1 MKDLNDNALAFD
13 DYMNSDGDTFIDRFE
28 KERDSLYG
36 TTKKI
41 ISAAN
46 VAVEETRQN
55 LIPLSRQ
62 YMTLEAAQADIA
74 NIPVGATTY
83 YRSPDDSALAI
94 EVINNGGTL
103 EATGRLMISKEYVDA
118 LIEAI
123 NQRINPLQ
131 KSPDSLFDIVSSN
144 GIRPFRVR
152 SNDGVIEFESV
163 AKLVTGD
170 SGLNFNGSVI
180 DNNAPDG
187 WLFLIYSR
195 NGLVIAG
202 VKEDGTKVGWGG
214 SDSGG
219 GQSGEII
226 PGNTEISYDAIR
238 QYIGEAT
245 VKDVVGLRIAGRF
258 VVDAGDTDSEDDD
271 GGVLVDVLGRRWIR
285 QCDFVSYDMF
295 GAPRIPESVY
305 QNYVTLS
312 SQGSESAAQALL
324 VDIEPADQAIARCHA
339 FANKHAIPVV
349 QNTGRFLWVSGEIE
363 VRTPSY
369 LTGATVVT
377 CNRSGTDETRWGK
390 VDGVSDGSPDP
401 MYMFRIKGKARIDF
415 TAAELN
421 LLNTTYSSYLK
432 RGSMDI
438 PMPKLNQYRGG
449 LFGFISS
456 SVELYRSG
464 NKTNVRNQVHFRDF
478 TRIGRNGAV
487 SDVLVK
493 NIPAGTI
500 TEAWIQPK
508 EDAWLNFAPPAFF
521 EAGNGRKFVNIQVER
536 SQVVV
541 RNLIME
547 NWATGNVESRVAIGS
562 YGVTDI
568 HFENGAAE
576 CIPSEAG
583 GAYVMC
589 FRNSIDIHISGYY
602 GLYGWGFQG
611 HHGLKRVFIE
621 RSVMNRFDFHSFGYD
636 VYIDRTKFKGKQV
649 YLQGGGQFS
658 LRDCEFDVTAYSIT
672 QAGHLENRLDYF
684 INMREDYAGDCECN
698 LTIDGLVV
706 RFDRNIT
713 SAWAAGNLS
722 FDVVRLNSGTS
733 ANYGITTKNPHV
745 ISGKDIVFDLDG
757 VPASL
762 PDNFAFT
769 FCRPF
774 RNLYNSAQK
783 TYLPDM
789 VKVQGMTA
797 INVPD
802 GKNAVMAVFRCGAD
816 MAQNP
821 FASRTKLRPNGTN
834 AEIIAEDVI
843 SIINNP
849 VIAQNSCPTV
859 YMPGAASSW
868 DTVVGGTTYRTS
880 EYSYRPKVTLRNCY
894 PSIINATGVKAEF
907 DISGGLLA
915 RYSIGDT
922 GNRCRVTG
930 ADIQLIPDSTGA
942 LYFDTSNVR
951 ATGCDWFDPMNGATY
966 TGTLNGTGNENR
978 GTPEHSPNI

>member
-1 MKDLNDNALAFD
+1 
-13 DYMNSDGDTFIDRFE
+13 
-28 KERDSLYG
+28 
-36 TTKKI
+36 
-41 ISAAN
+41 
-46 VAVEETRQN
+46 
-55 LIPLSRQ
+55 
-62 YMTLEAAQADIA
+62 
-74 NIPVGATTY
+74 
-83 YRSPDDSALAI
+83 
-94 EVINNGGTL
+94 
-103 EATGRLMISKEYVDA
+103 
-118 LIEAI
+118 
-123 NQRINPLQ
+123 
-131 KSPDSLFDIVSSN
+131 
-144 GIRPFRVR
+144 
-152 SNDGVIEFESV
+152 
-163 AKLVTGD
+163 
-170 SGLNFNGSVI
+170 
-180 DNNAPDG
+180 
-187 WLFLIYSR
+187 
-195 NGLVIAG
+195 
-202 VKEDGTKVGWGG
+202 
-214 SDSGG
+214 
-219 GQSGEII
+219 
-226 PGNTEISYDAIR
+226 
-238 QYIGEAT
+238 
-245 VKDVVGLRIAGRF
+245 
-258 VVDAGDTDSEDDD
+258 
-271 GGVLVDVLGRRWIR
+271 
-285 QCDFVSYDMF
+285 
-295 GAPRIPESVY
+295 
-305 QNYVTLS
+305 
-312 SQGSESAAQALL
+312 
-324 VDIEPADQAIARCHA
+324 
-339 FANKHAIPVV
+339 
-349 QNTGRFLWVSGEIE
+349 
-363 VRTPSY
+363 
-369 LTGATVVT
+369 
-377 CNRSGTDETRWGK
+377 
-390 VDGVSDGSPDP
+390 
-401 MYMFRIKGKARIDF
+401 
-415 TAAELN
+415 
-421 LLNTTYSSYLK
+421 
-432 RGSMDI
+432 
-438 PMPKLNQYRGG
+438 
-449 LFGFISS
+449 
-456 SVELYRSG
+456 
-464 NKTNVRNQVHFRDF
+464 FRDF

-508 EDAWLNFAPPAFF
+508 ENAWLNFEPPAFF

-536 SQVVV
+536 SQVNIE
-541 RNLIME
+541 NLVMD
-547 NWATGNVESRVAIGS
+547 NWATGDIESRVAIGS

-568 HFENGAAE
+568 HCRNAAAE
-576 CIPSEAG
+576 CIPNTSG
-583 GAYVMC
+583 GAYVVC

-611 HHGLKRVFIE
+611 HHGLKRVFITE
-621 RSVMNRFDFHSFGYD
+621 SVMNRFDFHSFGYD
-636 VYIDRTKFKGKQV
+636 VYISRTKFKGRQIF
-649 YLQGGGQFS
+649 LQGGGQFA
-658 LRDCEFDVTAYSIT
+658 LRDCDFNIT
-672 QAGHLENRLDYF
+672 QYSLGQTGHIEDRLNFF

-698 LTIDGLVV
+698 LAIDGLVV

-713 SAWAAGNLS
+713 NAWASDVLS
-722 FDVVRLNSGTS
+722 FDIVRMNSGES
-733 ANYGITTKNPHV
+733 VDYGVSTKNPHV

-849 VIAQNSCPTV
+849 IIAQNACPTV

-894 PSIINATGVKAEF
+894 PSIINASGVKAEF

-915 RYSIGDT
+915 RYSVGDT